1 MQAENKV
8 TITFDE
14 NDIQR
19 TNQLDTIFSEIY
31 QDYLAALDNYDP
43 NDIQDFEKIDDAFEA
58 VRTAIN
64 ELTDIICE

>member
-1 MQAENKV
+1 MQAENKI

-31 QDYLAALDNYDP
+31 QNYLIALGNYDP
-43 NDIQDFEKIDDAFEA
+43 NDIQDFEKIDGIFGV
-58 VRTAIN
+58 VRDAIN
-64 ELTDIICE
+64 DLVDLICE

>member
-31 QDYLAALDNYDP
+31 QDYLAALDNYDH

>member
-1 MQAENKV
+1 MQAENKI

-31 QDYLAALDNYDP
+31 QNYLIALGNYDP
-43 NDIQDFEKIDDAFEA
+43 NDIQDFERIDSIFEA
-58 VRTAIN
+58 AREAIN
-64 ELTDIICE
+64 ELADLICE

>member
-1 MQAENKV
+1 MQAENKI

-31 QDYLAALDNYDP
+31 QDYLITLDNYDP
-43 NDIQDFEKIDDAFEA
+43 NNIQDFEKIDNTFEA
-58 VRTAIN
+58 AREAIN
-64 ELTDIICE
+64 ELVDLICE

>member
-1 MQAENKV
+1 MQAENKI

-31 QDYLAALDNYDP
+31 QDYLIALDNYDP
-43 NDIQDFEKIDDAFEA
+43 NNIQDFEKIDNTFEA
-58 VRTAIN
+58 AREAIN
-64 ELTDIICE
+64 ELVDLICE